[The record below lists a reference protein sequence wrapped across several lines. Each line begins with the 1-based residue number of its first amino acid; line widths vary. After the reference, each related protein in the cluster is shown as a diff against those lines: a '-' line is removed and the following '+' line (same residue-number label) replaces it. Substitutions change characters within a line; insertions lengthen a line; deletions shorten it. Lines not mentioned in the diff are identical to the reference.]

1 MKPRPLIGVRLSE
14 AQHLEILRES
24 ERAGCA
30 PGRVL
35 LAAWERQREARDLE
49 QPLTDRER
57 PIEGAVNAHVSAEFR
72 RYTGG

>member
-1 MKPRPLIGVRLSE
+1 MKRRPLIGVRLSE

-35 LAAWERQREARDLE
+35 LAASERQRKARDL
-49 QPLTDRER
+49 QLLTDRER
-57 PIEGAVNAHVSAEFR
+57 PIVGAVNAHVSAECK